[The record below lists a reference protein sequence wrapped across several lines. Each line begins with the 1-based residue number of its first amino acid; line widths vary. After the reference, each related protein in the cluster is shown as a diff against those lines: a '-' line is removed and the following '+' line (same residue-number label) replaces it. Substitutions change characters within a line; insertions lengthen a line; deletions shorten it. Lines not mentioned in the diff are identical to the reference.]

1 MNRLLC
7 RGFSFLRTVASIHA
21 ATNPNG
27 SKAAVSD
34 AGPPVG
40 RVFRAMRGPEADYAS
55 ECIISAPECNACG
68 MPAASSAAHER
79 VAAVLQRR
87 PLCVVLLK
95 TDTPAFAILA
105 GKEQGV
111 TLEKVLRHTPPPTH
125 PASYSQ
131 AQSRSMQLRRCI
143 LLTSPHHLYECT
155 PTLYPRV
162 AYFHIR

>member
-55 ECIISAPECNACG
+55 ECNVTDGRVPGLAER
-68 MPAASSAAHER
+68 PAE
-79 VAAVLQRR
+79 
-87 PLCVVLLK
+87 
-95 TDTPAFAILA
+95 
-105 GKEQGV
+105 
-111 TLEKVLRHTPPPTH
+111 
-125 PASYSQ
+125 
-131 AQSRSMQLRRCI
+131 
-143 LLTSPHHLYECT
+143 HHHHDHNMRLYKQQQ
-155 PTLYPRV
+155 
-162 AYFHIR
+162 

>member
-105 GKEQGV
+105 NV
-111 TLEKVLRHTPPPTH
+111 CNATLCPHPGQEGAGGDAREGAPPHSTAHTP
-125 PASYSQ
+125 S
-131 AQSRSMQLRRCI
+131 I
-143 LLTSPHHLYECT
+143 
-155 PTLYPRV
+155 
-162 AYFHIR
+162 I